1 MWTMTREQAV
11 ELVLA
16 GPQWGT
22 CRHCDGGLAES
33 VPVKLEGTSLLTAQP
48 SEETVM
54 ARVRC
59 SVCNGRG
66 VFLKKNWY
74 TARKLLELP
83 WEVPIPPKECAL
95 VVIRPNKL
103 ESITRVTIP
112 KKYNYHFDRMRSL
125 MDPNPRPVL
134 WCLDERLDP

>member
-1 MWTMTREQAV
+1 MTREQAG

-22 CRHCDGGLAES
+22 CRHCNDGLAES

-54 ARVRC
+54 VRVRC
-59 SVCNGRG
+59 SVCRGRG
-66 VFLKKNWY
+66 VFLKKSWY
-74 TARKLLELP
+74 TARKLLGLG
-83 WEVPIPPKECAL
+83 WEVPIPPRDPAIVC
-95 VVIRPNKL
+95 IRPNKL
-103 ESITRVTIP
+103 EAITRVTIP
-112 KKYNYHFDRMRSL
+112 KKYDSQFDRMRSL